1 MSDDAATKPCDAS
14 SCDDDC
20 TCGNNLATLLMAM
33 AQARANQTTKS
44 AGLNAAIDA
53 MEKPAED
60 NTTRTKIAPT
70 IRFDRIVKQAIKA
83 IEEQFHNRSNSFAG
97 VASLTQDEVDAV
109 LFEFNIQFPGRLA
122 VSDGG
127 GRHAPTVP
135 AAHAPRSPGA
145 VFIAYC
151 EPDATPDD
159 NGCKAFTIVG
169 KW

>member
-1 MSDDAATKPCDAS
+1 MSDTPCDPS

-20 TCGNNLATLLMAM
+20 TCGNNLAALFMAM
-33 AQARANQTTKS
+33 AQARANEKTRS

-60 NTTRTKIAPT
+60 NLTRTGIARS
-70 IRFDRIVKQAIKA
+70 IRNKRIVDQAIEA

-97 VASLTQDEVDAV
+97 VASLTQDEVNRVMA
-109 LFEFNIQFPGRLA
+109 EFSTRF
-122 VSDGG
+122 
-127 GRHAPTVP
+127 
-135 AAHAPRSPGA
+135 PGA